1 MMNLLD
7 NNQIKYKEAWI
18 EAERDL
24 AINSYQILG
33 WLSELKQDFGK
44 EKNIPNSPPLPLTEK
59 KSADKVLNDQIV
71 AL

>member
-1 MMNLLD
+1 MNLLD

-24 AINSYQILG
+24 AINSFQILS
-33 WLSELKQDFGK
+33 WFSELKQDFGN
-44 EKNIPNSPPLPLTEK
+44 EKNIPNSPPLPLIEK
-59 KSADKVLNDQIV
+59 QSADKVLNDQIV